1 MKHLLLSLLL
11 CLSPVGAVWPA
22 WADTSSQLYAGS
34 PSGRNSSRQ
43 GNASLDTAVAQV
55 RRTTHGRILS
65 AETISQH
72 GRRVHRIK
80 VLTPDNRVRIIMI
93 NAGK

>member
-1 MKHLLLSLLL
+1 MY
-11 CLSPVGAVWPA
+11 PA
-22 WADTSSQLYAGS
+22 WTDNLAPHYSGS
-34 PSGRNSSRQ
+34 PPGKYSSRQ
-43 GNASLDTAVAQV
+43 GDTSLDAAVTQV
-55 RRTTHGRILS
+55 RRATHGRILS

-72 GRRVHRIK
+72 GQHVHRIK